1 MGRGFFYC
9 EFYVTVTRVLAS
21 RSSSGSFLDFLVK
34 ISSTYRSVLG
44 ENIINIPIVERRDS
58 RSDHVV
64 FEFGHEYV
72 CNHRRQRV
80 ADTTPVNLFVQIPIE
95 GEDRTLC
102 NFLKESFKDALV
114 GQMQQLVF
122 IACRS
127 GE

>member
-1 MGRGFFYC
+1 M
-9 EFYVTVTRVLAS
+9 AS

-34 ISSTYRSVLG
+34 ISSTYRSVPG
-44 ENIINIPIVERRDS
+44 ENIINIPVVERRDS

-80 ADTTPVNLFVQIPIE
+80 ADTTPVNLFIQIPIE